1 MKMYNIKLY
10 LYTHLLIFFLKQ
22 RKFKMVN
29 ILLEKKKELAIKI
42 RKNNSQKRLIC

>member
-10 LYTHLLIFFLKQ
+10 LYTHLLIFFLK
-22 RKFKMVN
+22 RKKFKMVN

-42 RKNNSQKRLIC
+42 RKNNLLKNV